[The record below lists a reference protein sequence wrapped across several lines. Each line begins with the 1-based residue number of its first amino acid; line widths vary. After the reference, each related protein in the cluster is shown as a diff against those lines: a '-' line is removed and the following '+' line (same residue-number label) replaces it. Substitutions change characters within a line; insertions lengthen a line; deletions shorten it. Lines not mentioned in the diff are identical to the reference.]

1 VDERVLRC
9 ARTPGKLGAPRLAEA
24 GFSRLKGPPR
34 AFSETAGRVLSNS
47 GQRYGTLSCDRLRP
61 YFSTL
66 CDRDSRTPHC
76 LELGRLKQERK

>member
-34 AFSETAGRVLSNS
+34 ALSETAGRSF
-47 GQRYGTLSCDRLRP
+47 RATL
-61 YFSTL
+61 
-66 CDRDSRTPHC
+66 RDTFV
-76 LELGRLKQERK
+76 